1 VTVATAALSLGIF
14 AIALR
19 LSGIVGVS
27 ADVLSTT
34 RNTVAIIRDSTLD
47 DTTRESAVSAHLR
60 QPHGPVARP
69 VDGKMRTNRG

>member
-34 RNTVAIIRDSTLD
+34 RDTLAIIHDSTLD
-47 DTTRESAVSAHLR
+47 DRPLR
-60 QPHGPVARP
+60 SSCPSR
-69 VDGKMRTNRG
+69 DRSR